1 MEGSLRIPEG
11 WADEFRMT
19 VADPRTFQPGQ
30 RICFESERP
39 KNDFR
44 IRLLV
49 FPAGQSMDHGQ
60 DSRVSVYVELLL
72 PPSATMGNRRWTRE
86 DVCVEVAVL
95 YSETGPVSHSRVGW
109 FAATELSQQAGLDDV
124 VYLDDLEECLN
135 EGQLHLCAK
144 ASIAPR
150 HCGRR
155 EDVEMTL
162 HHSEAHDAVPGQF
175 LRSRRAGLPH
185 NFMFDLQVY
194 PRGRH
199 GRDWDFGVFLEL
211 WPGLREQ
218 AGWWDAGYVK
228 CQVAVCRGESVPMLR
243 TAYFSFDMDG
253 DCRGWSDVEWLGAW
267 RDGTEASPQT
277 ISIRA
282 TLEFPLKVDAW
293 HNFVH
298 DVDFTQQP
306 EYVTF
311 HLAEGPPMYFDK
323 RILMTSSEYFE
334 HMLGNAGWKE
344 GQSNE
349 VDLSNEPLADCRVMT
364 AIFHFMLSETFSAR
378 GDVVFALFVRRL
390 ADRYSL
396 NRLVRRTEDE
406 LEDLLS
412 EENILSVLAHVFGSC
427 GRLERTCVDLV
438 KYNKCEVLCRQR
450 DKVFQIVTEHPELG
464 KQLLNMSLNFL
475 EDMSHKPERK
485 LHTFEFH
492 EDRQRQAA
500 ADFEKYGFM
509 DVIVSRHRDVCN
521 DGFGEDLRGAVHG
534 IFLDLPAPWA
544 AVGHVLDALVPGGR
558 LVTFSPC
565 VEQVDKTATE
575 LRRSCR
581 FFDIRMLETLAVNW
595 GVRAAEAKSKKRRLP
610 NQDADE
616 SSRPQEPSTTAKS
629 GPDPG
634 SQWLSYQMPMRSHTA
649 YLLVATRAPAD
660 EAVYRRRPR
669 VHDDADTGHGPG
681 ADDSPTIHPVKG
693 RQTVRGPPKCP
704 TAAGDASTLGAEHHQ
719 LPKID
724 EAVRVGS
731 GCKVIGA
738 GTRQLT
744 VREAFSGAAVCTL
757 ARPVRSEEVKKQI
770 VRSRGIPEPEIRL
783 LAGDRDLFDSEWLT
797 SHEEVLFIRRREEVV
812 AFLAIAKNDPDVGLV
827 VKRRLMQE
835 GRVSALLAWLL
846 STGLFGADEWIRDDA
861 ECVAAVVAVRGLE
874 FQHAAAQ
881 LRDNETLATAAVRSN
896 GLALEFASERLQE
909 HLPLVS
915 TAVLQ
920 NYRALRFARG
930 ALRSEGVVVR
940 NALRN
945 VLATPIAEGQFSDD
959 SDGQLARQEEVNRLR
974 QLQWEELRELCP
986 EYIELIDL
994 ARSLQ
999 RSALAIPVLL
1009 MFCLTWRY
1017 DKTGREV
1024 ILKISSVALR
1034 EISPVKRRRFL
1045 LAFTCTAAWR
1055 HVQARD

>member
-1 MEGSLRIPEG
+1 MEGSALRIPEG
-11 WADEFRMT
+11 WADEVRMT

-30 RICFESERP
+30 RICFDSTRP

-49 FPAGQSMDHGQ
+49 YPAGQSMDLVQ
-60 DSRVSVYVELLL
+60 DPRVSVYVELLL
-72 PPSATMGNRRWTRE
+72 PLSATMGNNRWTCE

-109 FAATELSQQAGLDDV
+109 FASTELSQQAGLDDV
-124 VYLDDLEECLN
+124 LYRDDLEECLN

-162 HHSEAHDAVPGQF
+162 NHSEAHDAVPGQF
-175 LRSRRAGLPH
+175 LRSRRAGLPN

-199 GRDWDFGVFLEL
+199 GRAGEFGVFLEL

-228 CQVAVCRGESVPMLR
+228 CQMAVCRGESGMPVLH
-243 TAYFSFDMDG
+243 TAYFSFDIEG
-253 DCRGWSDVEWLGAW
+253 DCRGWSDIGWLGAW
-267 RDGTEASPQT
+267 RDGTEEIAET
-277 ISIRA
+277 ITIRA
-282 TLEFPLKVDAW
+282 TVEFPLKVDVW
-293 HNFVH
+293 HSFVH
-298 DVDFTQQP
+298 DVNFTQQP

-334 HMLGNAGWKE
+334 HMLGSAGWKE

-378 GDVVFALFVRRL
+378 GDVVFALSVRRL

-450 DKVFQIVTEHPELG
+450 DKVFQIVTEHPELA

-521 DGFGEDLRGAVHG
+521 DGFGENLRGAVHG

-544 AVGHVLDALVPGGR
+544 TVGHVLDALVPGGR

-616 SSRPQEPSTTAKS
+616 SSRPQEPSTAAKS

-649 YLLVATRAPAD
+649 YLLVATVAPAD

-669 VHDDADTGHGPG
+669 VHDHADTGHGPG
-681 ADDSPTIHPVKG
+681 ADDSPTVHPVKG
-693 RQTVRGPPKCP
+693 KQTVRGPPKCS

-731 GCKVIGA
+731 GCKVLLVGA

-797 SHEEVLFIRRREEVV
+797 SHEEVLFVRRREEVV
-812 AFLAIAKNDPDVGLV
+812 AFLAIAKNDPDVGL
-827 VKRRLMQE
+827 
-835 GRVSALLAWLL
+835 
-846 STGLFGADEWIRDDA
+846 FGADEWIRDDA
-861 ECVAAVVAVRGLE
+861 ECVAAVVAARGLE
-874 FQHAAAQ
+874 FQHAAVQ

-896 GLALEFASERLQE
+896 GLALEFASERLQDSAGLSLLPVQPALRCCCSFFTLREQNRANQLQE

-945 VLATPIAEGQFSDD
+945 VLATPIAEGQFGDD
-959 SDGQLARQEEVNRLR
+959 SDGQWARQQEVNRLR
-974 QLQWEELRELCP
+974 QQQWEELRELCP
-986 EYIELIDL
+986 EYIDLIDL

-999 RSALAIPVLL
+999 RSAEASQGNRSLFRAPV
-1009 MFCLTWRY
+1009 
-1017 DKTGREV
+1017 
-1024 ILKISSVALR
+1024 
-1034 EISPVKRRRFL
+1034 
-1045 LAFTCTAAWR
+1045 
-1055 HVQARD
+1055 